1 MISQNSN
8 NKPNGSTAVECD
20 AGIPIMGR
28 TGDTG
33 EYKIVKVEPDGS
45 LSVNVD
51 GGGGI
56 VIPQT
61 SGFTYQPE
69 VATLPAGIIP
79 AGACIIYNPLPG
91 GGFFINIT
99 EAGIYNIRPFL
110 FFRATV
116 AGTITFVLIKTGTA
130 ADTYTSLRILGS
142 DTWTPTI
149 AEVQGSVAYFTL
161 IPTVRASGGTV
172 YKTQF
177 NPTLLPEFN
186 YYLGIGQYKLL
197 VLCATTSTTNDN
209 TLLYGFENFY
219 KIG

>member
-1 MISQNSN
+1 MISQIAN
-8 NKPNGSTAVECD
+8 NKASGLTGKDCD
-20 AGIPIMGR
+20 AGIPIVGR
-28 TGDTG
+28 TSGNVY
-33 EYKIVKVEPDGS
+33 EIVKVENDGT
-45 LSVNVD
+45 LSSD
-51 GGGGI
+51 AGGI

-61 SGFTYQPE
+61 TGFTYQPE
-69 VATLPAGIIP
+69 VSILPSGIIP
-79 AGACIIYNPLPG
+79 AGACIIYNPLPSS
-91 GGFFINIT
+91 GFFIDIT

-130 ADTYTSLRILGS
+130 ADTYTSLRALGT

-149 AEVQGSVAYFTL
+149 SEVQGVVAYYTL

-177 NPTLLPEFN
+177 NPTLIPEN
-186 YYLGIGQYKLL
+186 CYYLGIGQYKLL
-197 VLCATTSTTNDN
+197 VICATTSTTNDN
-209 TLLYGFENFY
+209 NLLYGFETFY